1 MLLSNQERTDRI
13 LNTSHVILIDSS
25 TVYRVDGLH
34 WVGPVLFV
42 NFEGIF
48 YQDTELMTL
57 EEASECEMT
66 LYQAQK
72 ILNI

>member
-1 MLLSNQERTDRI
+1 MMLSNQERTDRI
-13 LNTSHVILIDSS
+13 LNTSHVILIDNS

-42 NFEGIF
+42 NVEGIN

-57 EEASECEMT
+57 EEASDCEMT